1 MMTNDNTQQT
11 QQAQQPKAA
20 EVFECATL
28 DVVRELDKDIK
39 RGEITSIIE
48 FLTNVGE
55 HLLQKARH
63 GSMTD
68 LELKEYKDY
77 FYDLEIIDYVIGYF
91 KSLNRNCPTKLKP
104 ERRCDVWGK

>member
-1 MMTNDNTQQT
+1 MRRKDKKQQT
-11 QQAQQPKAA
+11 QQAQQPEAA
-20 EVFECATL
+20 EVFECATT

-39 RGEITSIIE
+39 RGEITGIIE

-55 HLLQKARH
+55 HLLQNARN

-68 LELKEYKDY
+68 LELQVYKNY

-104 ERRCDVWGK
+104 ERRCDTWGR